1 MKTNTY
7 VQKTERFFPEGLVF
21 GGILM
26 ILIGVGAL
34 VIKPLLG
41 IILLPAGLS
50 VVFLHYGILIDF
62 EQKRYKEYW
71 GLLGLRFGKWKVL
84 PPVTYISLT
93 KSRFSQQMGLRGA
106 TSTMRGVLYKGNLR
120 LDDEEKILV
129 IQSGK
134 KEKVLQTLK
143 YLATKMDIKLLDCT
157 GSDHI
162 WVEL

>member
-1 MKTNTY
+1 MKTSIY
-7 VQKTERFFPEGLVF
+7 ARKTERFFPEGLVL

-26 ILIGVGAL
+26 ILIGAGAL
-34 VIKPLLG
+34 VIRPLLG

-50 VVFLHYGILIDF
+50 IVFLHYGILIDF
-62 EQKRYKEYW
+62 QQKMYKEYW

-84 PPVTYISLT
+84 PPVAYISLT
-93 KSRFSQQMGLRGA
+93 KSRFSQEMGLRGA
-106 TSTMRGVLYKGNLR
+106 SSTVKGVLYKGNLR
-120 LDDEEKILV
+120 LHDEEKILV
-129 IQSGK
+129 IQSAK

-143 YLATKMDIKLLDCT
+143 YLAAEMDLKLLDCT